1 MPSITFS
8 LPNNV
13 FGFMF

>member
-8 LPNNV
+8 FEV
-13 FGFMF
+13 